1 MPDRPSSTNSFVIV
15 DGVRTA
21 FTKAGTAFKDVGAV
35 ELGRTAVA
43 ALLTKTGID
52 PEIIDETI
60 LGCVGQPADS
70 ANIARVVALRAGIP
84 NSTPAMTVHRN
95 CASGLESLTVA
106 AERAAAGHGEV
117 FVVGGTES
125 MSQSPFLYRRSA
137 VEKFTALSR
146 AKTLGQRLGAMASF
160 RPKDFSPI
168 IGLKLGLSDPV
179 CGLNMGQTAE
189 VLAREFGISREEQ
202 DEFAL
207 QSHLKAAAARE
218 QLLEEQIPV
227 YLDEAEEKH
236 VIGDNGVR
244 EKQTIEALAK
254 LPAVFARQLGSVTA
268 GNASQITDGAVAML
282 VMTESRAE
290 KLGLKP
296 LGRLI
301 GYAYAGCDPERMGIG
316 PAYAIG
322 KLWNRTG
329 LSPSD
334 ADVVE
339 INEAFAVQVLAVLRL
354 LEDPEFARKNAF
366 GDGPVGAVALEKL
379 NPLGGAI
386 ALGHPVG
393 ASAARLV
400 LTALKQL
407 ERNGGKRALV
417 SMCIGGGQG
426 GAAWLERV

>member
-1 MPDRPSSTNSFVIV
+1 MSNLVII
-15 DGVRTA
+15 DGVRTPFA
-21 FTKAGTAFKDVGAV
+21 KAGTALKEVSAV

-52 PEIIDETI
+52 PAEVDETI
-60 LGCVGQPADS
+60 LGCVSQPADS

-84 NSTPAMTVHRN
+84 ESTPAMTVHRN
-95 CASGLESLTVA
+95 CASGLESITTA
-106 AERAAAGHGEV
+106 AERAAAGKGEV

-125 MSQSPFLYRRSA
+125 MSQTPFLYRRSA

-146 AKTLGQRLGAMASF
+146 AKTFWKRVGGMLKF
-160 RPKDFSPI
+160 RPKDFSPV

-179 CGLNMGQTAE
+179 CGLNMGETAE
-189 VLAREFGISREEQ
+189 VLAREFKISRETQ

-207 QSHLKAAAARE
+207 QSHLKAAAAKE
-218 QLLEEQIPV
+218 QLLEEQTPV
-227 YLDEAEEKH
+227 YFDAAKQKH

-254 LPAVFARQLGSVTA
+254 LRAVFAKEHGTVTA
-268 GNASQITDGAVAML
+268 GNASQITDGAVALL
-282 VMTESRAE
+282 VATEEAAE
-290 KLGLKP
+290 KLRIEP
-296 LGRLI
+296 LGRLVD
-301 GYAYAGCDPERMGIG
+301 YAYAGCSPKRMGIG

-322 KLWNRTG
+322 KLKTATG
-329 LSPSD
+329 LSPAD

-339 INEAFAVQVLAVLRL
+339 INEAFAVQVLSVLKL
-354 LEDPEFARKNAF
+354 LEDAGFARENEF
-366 GDGPVGAVALEKL
+366 GDSAIGAVDPEKL

-400 LTALKQL
+400 LTALTQL
-407 ERNGGKRALV
+407 KRGNGSRALV
-417 SMCIGGGQG
+417 SMCVGGGQG